1 MLSQK
6 LQNDL
11 MTAYQK
17 VYEEKRG
24 HAAGSDDTEKQ
35 ASQLASDVRYKAKG
49 KVPEGATEEEKR
61 KIFLQILAASP
72 APNVVKSMAKEK
84 LLGEEVVTEKLGL
97 KMLRKANVATSRAAK
112 QADKGLTG
120 RNVKRL
126 VGRAVFGRTAA
137 GKATRL
143 GTVATV
149 GYISGRKDEA
159 GDNIKRSNTYRDL
172 IKKDF
177 KPESKIKPLSSDA
190 VKYEETMLEDKK
202 MSKQSDDAL
211 AAAHK
216 KFSGM
221 DQSTPSNKFMLKRIE
236 KEMKKRKTVKEGSA
250 YGIYKGDGV
259 MKVGKKE
266 EEKAPRKQ
274 KGAMAYDGP
283 NKERS
288 EAADRVLAKTKK
300 KREEKK
306 KMKEEYV
313 SEKMMAK
320 KLMRKPVDPVNVA
333 TKAAGVAGAA
343 GVGMAY
349 KKTNESAGETIGE
362 MKEKSKPKNLKD
374 MSKGVEQ
381 KAPVDYRTLAQSYK
395 PVGNIFNEK
404 KLDAVG
410 AEDKDIDND
419 GDHDS
424 TDKYLLKR
432 RKAIGKAIAKKRG
445 KVKEGFSAWR
455 IDLDFNEQVKK

>member
-6 LQNDL
+6 LQDDL

-49 KVPEGATEEEKR
+49 KLPQGASEEEKK
-61 KIFLQILAASP
+61 KIFLQLLSASP
-72 APNVVKSMAKEK
+72 APAVVKAMAKDK
-84 LLGEEVVTEKLGL
+84 LLGEEVVIEKRMPFSPKPKGTRRNIGL
-97 KMLRKANVATSRAAK
+97 KTAAQKLTDLDTKLQNLDKNKIKQKAKDIFIGKTARGTAVRAA
-112 QADKGLTG
+112 GLAG
-120 RNVKRL
+120 
-126 VGRAVFGRTAA
+126 AA
-137 GKATRL
+137 YL
-143 GTVATV
+143 G
-149 GYISGRKDEA
+149 GRKDESNFGKARNIEVGALKKA
-159 GDNIKRSNTYRDL
+159 G
-172 IKKDF
+172 F
-177 KPESKIKPLSSDA
+177 KPQTAIKPLTSDSM
-190 VKYEETMLEDKK
+190 KYEETMLEDKK
-202 MSKQSDDAL
+202 MSRQSDDDL

-259 MKVGKKE
+259 MKIGKKE

-300 KREEKK
+300 KRE
-306 KMKEEYV
+306 KMKEDYV
-313 SEKMMAK
+313 GESKMKM
-320 KLMRKPVDPVNVA
+320 
-333 TKAAGVAGAA
+333 KA
-343 GVGMAY
+343 
-349 KKTNESAGETIGE
+349 
-362 MKEKSKPKNLKD
+362 KPKNPKD
-374 MSKGVEQ
+374 MSKGVGQ
-381 KAPVDYRTLAQSYK
+381 SAPVDYRTLAQSYA